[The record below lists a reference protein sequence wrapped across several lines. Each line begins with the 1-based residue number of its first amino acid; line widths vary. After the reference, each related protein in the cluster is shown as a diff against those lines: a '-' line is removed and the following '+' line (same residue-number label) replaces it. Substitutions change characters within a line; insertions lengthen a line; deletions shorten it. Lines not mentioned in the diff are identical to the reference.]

1 MRKIELYFR
10 FPFFKEKNLDT
21 FKKNSRKKNKCNL
34 DRNLVPDSFESVWAD
49 KCQQVNANLMV
60 AGNNTSLKNGWGL
73 IYECE
78 HSPNVSAPSIMITY
92 TAH

>member
-1 MRKIELYFR
+1 MYFR

-60 AGNNTSLKNGWGL
+60 GGNTEHGLASRVL
-73 IYECE
+73 IYECMRARGAAL
-78 HSPNVSAPSIMITY
+78 HTNSFDKFYS
-92 TAH
+92 H